1 MTAENQVRGNRR
13 YVCFHNELHE
23 GSHGIFSS
31 RVTDFRA
38 GLTPET
44 GITPLESIVVDGV
57 RCRLLRHEVQ
67 YIGKPV
73 RRVIAEYEEATTIDA
88 ELAKIDLEESRLW
101 QWWEANGKPEH
112 ALQQI
117 LMCVDAR
124 KKVLALS

>member
-1 MTAENQVRGNRR
+1 MNRR
-13 YVCFHNELHE
+13 YICFHCELE
-23 GSHGIFSS
+23 KDVADY
-31 RVTDFRA
+31 R
-38 GLTPET
+38 E
-44 GITPLESIVVDGV
+44 GITPERGVKPLGSIVLDGV

-67 YIGKPV
+67 YIGNPW

-101 QWWEANGKPEH
+101 EWWEANGKPEH